1 MRLAIIIPA
10 YNEETVI
17 AEVISKLPT
26 KITGVREVEIVI
38 VNDGSTD
45 KTGEIID
52 GLNTSIT
59 ALHLLINSGLGGAIS
74 TGLAYVKRSGH
85 DIAVTYDA
93 DGQHR
98 PEDLIKLVKAL
109 VVKKGDFI
117 VGSRLINSKGMP
129 WYRIFGNHGL
139 NWITL
144 LLFGVK
150 TTDSQSGL
158 RGFSRKAIE
167 KMNIEVERMEVSSIF
182 FSEVAKH
189 KLKYKEVPIKAI
201 YTEYSLG
208 KGQKNANAF
217 PLIVKLLWNKFSR

>member
-10 YNEETVI
+10 YNEEKVI
-17 AEVISKLPT
+17 AEVLSKLPPNIDGVK
-26 KITGVREVEIVI
+26 KIEIVVI
-38 VNDGSTD
+38 NDGSVD

-52 GLNTSIT
+52 GLNNSIT
-59 ALHLLINSGLGGAIS
+59 PLHLLINSGLGGAIS
-74 TGLAYVKRSGH
+74 TGLAYAKNGGH

-98 PEDLIKLVKAL
+98 AEDLKKVVRAL
-109 VVKKGDFI
+109 VARKGDFI

-129 WYRIFGNHGL
+129 WYRIFGNQGL

-167 KMNIEVERMEVSSIF
+167 KMNIDAERMEVSSIF
-182 FSEVAKH
+182 FSEAAKH
-189 KLKYKEVPIKAI
+189 KLKYAEVPIKAI
-201 YTEYSLG
+201 YTKYSLS
-208 KGQKNANAF
+208 KGQKNMNAF
-217 PLIVKLLWNKFSR
+217 PLIFKLFWSKILR